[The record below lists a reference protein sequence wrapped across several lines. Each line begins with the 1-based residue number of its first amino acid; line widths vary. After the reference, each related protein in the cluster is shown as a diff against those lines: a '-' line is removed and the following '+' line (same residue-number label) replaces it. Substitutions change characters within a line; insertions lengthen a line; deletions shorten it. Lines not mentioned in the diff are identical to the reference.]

1 MQETPLMK
9 MSDVAAEAQL
19 PIRTVYFLHQSGKG
33 PKTVRLG
40 RHLRV
45 RRSDFESWITDQN
58 ES

>member
-1 MQETPLMK
+1 MDEIPLMK

-19 PIRTVYFLHQSGKG
+19 PIRTVYYLHQSGNG

-45 RRSDFESWITDQN
+45 RRSDFESWIEHQTD
-58 ES
+58 